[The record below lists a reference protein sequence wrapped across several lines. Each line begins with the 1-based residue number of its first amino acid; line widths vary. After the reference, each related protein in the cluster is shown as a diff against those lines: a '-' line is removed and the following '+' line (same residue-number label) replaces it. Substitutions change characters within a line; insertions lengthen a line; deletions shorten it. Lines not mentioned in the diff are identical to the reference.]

1 MAEREYTVVAP
12 DGKEITLIG
21 PDGASQEEVIAQA
34 QKLYKPQAAKPS
46 FANPKEKQT
55 LYTEDTVYDPV
66 SGLPLSSTPTQQ
78 NLGGGYETA
87 RKIAT
92 STAAAP
98 ISVATGVARGSGAV
112 GVPQLLGKLLGSNKG
127 DEAVKALGQIERGM
141 EQQGGEYLQK
151 GLNITGQI
159 APFAMGGVKGSPL
172 GEASISE
179 KVMGLSKNIPSL
191 PSYAQNILGSGALG
205 TVSGLVSPE
214 APTESTA
221 DYLKEKAKTTGLS
234 TLLGAAIPATGEVI
248 KGVNKGLGL
257 NIGLKP
263 SVNVPTKDDL
273 LNESTQLF
281 NVAKQSGVQ
290 LDSNKFASAMD
301 NIGRSLRAE
310 GYTPTGYP
318 KITAA
323 LEEMKNTSMPKDFT
337 ELQALRKIIQGA
349 QGSADATERRLGT
362 ILKSEFDSYIAN
374 IPNDSIVGGSKQ
386 GLEAWKK
393 ARDLYAKQS
402 KAEVF
407 EDMLYRAEL
416 DKSKFTASGAENSLA
431 QQLRN
436 LAKNEKQ
443 MRLFT
448 KEEQQAII
456 EAAKGGNVQNMLKF
470 IGRFAPTGPVTGI
483 FTGGAIATNP
493 VIGGTLAGTTA
504 ASRLAASQMRKTD
517 VNKLA
522 DIMRAGQNFDMIP
535 KANLSEQQK
544 NLARMLMLQSVNQ
557 GE

>member
-21 PDGASQEEVIAQA
+21 PVGASQEEVIAQA
-34 QKLYKPQAAKPS
+34 QKLYQPKAAQPS
-46 FANPKEKQT
+46 YANPKEKQT
-55 LYTEDTVYDPV
+55 LYTEDTVYDQMT
-66 SGLPLSSTPTQQ
+66 GLPLYSTPTQQ

-92 STAAAP
+92 GTAAAP
-98 ISVATGVARGSGAV
+98 VSVATGVARGSGAV
-112 GVPQLLGKLLGSNKG
+112 GVPQLIGKLLGSNKG

-141 EQQGGEYLQK
+141 EQEGGEYLQK
-151 GLNITGQI
+151 GLNITGQV
-159 APFAMGGVKGSPL
+159 APFVMTGAKGSPL
-172 GEASISE
+172 GGSSISE
-179 KVMGLSKNIPSL
+179 KVMGLSKLPSL
-191 PSYAQNILGSGALG
+191 PSYAQNILGGGALG
-205 TVSGLVSPE
+205 VVSGLTSPE
-214 APTESTA
+214 APTA
-221 DYLKEKAKTTGLS
+221 DTSEYLKEKAKTTGLS
-234 TLLGAAIPATGEVI
+234 ALLGSAFPIVGETV
-248 KGVNKGLGL
+248 KGINKGLGL

-263 SVNVPTKDDL
+263 NVNVPTKEDL
-273 LNESTQLF
+273 LNQSTQLF

-290 LDSNKFASAMD
+290 VDPNRFASAMD

-349 QGSADATERRLGT
+349 QGSGDATERRLGT

-374 IPNDSIVGGSKQ
+374 IPNDAIIGGSKQ
-386 GLEAWKK
+386 GLAAWKQ

-493 VIGGTLAGTTA
+493 VIGGTIAGTTA
-504 ASRLAASQMRKTD
+504 ASRLAASQMRKAD

-544 NLARMLMLQSVNQ
+544 NLARMLMLQSINQ

>member
-1 MAEREYTVVAP
+1 MAEKEYTVVAP

-21 PDGASQEEVIAQA
+21 PVGASQDEIIAQA
-34 QKLYKPQAAKPS
+34 QKLYKPQAKQES
-46 FANPKEKQT
+46 FANPKEQQT

-78 NLGGGYETA
+78 NLGGGYQTA
-87 RKIAT
+87 RNVANTVAGMPINYAM
-92 STAAAP
+92 STAKPVLGTAQLA
-98 ISVATGVARGSGAV
+98 S
-112 GVPQLLGKLLGSNKG
+112 QLLGSKLGN
-127 DEAVKALGQIERGM
+127 EPVRAMRQIEKGIN
-141 EQQGGEYLQK
+141 QNAGE
-151 GLNITGQI
+151 TGQY
-159 APFAMGGVKGSPL
+159 FTKGAGFVGDVANPL
-172 GEASISE
+172 TFSAGQKIL
-179 KVMGLSKNIPSL
+179 GLSKNIPSM
-191 PSYAQNILGSGALG
+191 PSYAQNILGGGATGALI
-205 TVSGLVSPE
+205 GLTTPE
-214 APTESTA
+214 NPDLTGS
-221 DYLKEKAKTTGLS
+221 DYAAEKAKSVALS
-234 TLLGAAIPATGEVI
+234 TALGSAIPAGGETI
-248 KGVNKGLGL
+248 KGINKGLGL

-263 SVNVPTKDDL
+263 SVSVPTAEEL
-273 LNESTQLF
+273 SNQSTQLF

-290 LDSNKFASAMD
+290 IDPNKFGSAMN

-323 LEEMKNTSMPKDFT
+323 LEEMKNTAMPKDFT

-362 ILKSEFDSYIAN
+362 ILKSEFDNYIAN
-374 IPNDSIVGGSKQ
+374 IPNDAIVGGSKQ
-386 GLEAWKK
+386 GLQAWKQ

-407 EDMLYRAEL
+407 EDMLARAQL
-416 DKSKFTASGAENSLA
+416 DKSKFTASGTENSLA

-436 LAKNEKQ
+436 LAKSDKQ

-448 KEEQQAII
+448 KEEQQAIK
-456 EAAKGGNVQNMLKF
+456 EAAEGGNVQNMLKF

-493 VIGGTLAGTTA
+493 VLGAGIAGTAA
-504 ASRLAASQMRKTD
+504 ASRLAAGQIRKTD

-522 DIMRAGQNFDMIP
+522 DIMRAGQPFDMIP
-535 KANLSEQQK
+535 KVNLTNQQR
-544 NLARMLMLQSVNQ
+544 NLARMLMLQSINQ
-557 GE
+557 GAE